1 MTKKFKLIILSGL
14 MAATFSN
21 ANAAVPVID
30 FEAITNLA
38 NQLVQIQ
45 NQVSM
50 MKQNLTNLGQYNW
63 SDINGAASQ
72 VAQAMNTANA
82 LSYASQNIETQFQ
95 QSYPG
100 YKPGANY
107 TQQYQ
112 NLSKQ
117 TLNSVQGSLQAMN
130 MSYGQFQND
139 QTRLQAMQAQANGA
153 DGALKALQANA
164 QITGEVANQVSGM
177 RSVMMAQSSAQQ
189 AYIAQKTQ
197 TEAVQQANSDAMFN
211 NGITK
216 APAYGTTKI
225 NGF

>member
-1 MTKKFKLIILSGL
+1 MKNKFILIVISSS
-14 MAATFSN
+14 FYISN
-21 ANAAVPVID
+21 ANAMVPVID
-30 FEAITNLA
+30 TSAITQLTTQVSSLA
-38 NQLVQIQ
+38 TQIQ
-45 NQVSM
+45 M
-50 MKQNLTNLGQYNW
+50 MQQNLTNLGQYNW
-63 SDINGAASQ
+63 NDINGAASQ

-82 LSYASQNIETQFQ
+82 LSYASQNIDAQFQ

-107 TQQYQ
+107 SQQYQ

-130 MSYGQFQND
+130 MSYNQFQND
-139 QTRLQAMQAQANGA
+139 QSRLQGMQAQANGA

-177 RSVMMAQSSAQQ
+177 RSIMMAQSSAQQ

-197 TEAVQQANSDAMFN
+197 TEAIQQANSDAMFN
-211 NGITK
+211 NGIKT
-216 APAYGTTKI
+216 APPYGTYKADM
-225 NGF
+225 NF